1 MTSANFTYPTSL
13 PSLTLSETG
22 SSLLY
27 PLFNLWV
34 NSSNSNSFTGMYSSV
49 KINTASTGSGTGQ
62 ADSEQGTVQIGAS
75 DAYLSNTTAAQFPM
89 ILNIP
94 LAISAQQINYNLP
107 MIPATM
113 HLNFTGTILTDIYN
127 GTITKWNDP
136 AIVAV
141 NPGAASLLPDS
152 TIIPVHRADG
162 SGDTFIFT
170 TYLSDTDPWWATNV
184 GFATTVSWPA
194 VQSGQSA
201 TGNGGMVTFAEQNEY
216 SIAYIGISYLNS
228 AISGKLG
235 YGYLQ
240 NQAGNFVN
248 ITAANIEA
256 AANALS
262 PCTPANERISLV
274 DAPGANSYPIINYEY
289 AMVSNDQ
296 NTTGMAQTLRTLLT
310 WAVDPNHGSS
320 PTFLDQVNFV
330 PLPSAT
336 ALLSLAQINTIS
348 GP

>member
-1 MTSANFTYPTSL
+1 
-13 PSLTLSETG
+13 
-22 SSLLY
+22 
-27 PLFNLWV
+27 
-34 NSSNSNSFTGMYSSV
+34 
-49 KINTASTGSGTGQ
+49 
-62 ADSEQGTVQIGAS
+62 
-75 DAYLSNTTAAQFPM
+75 
-89 ILNIP
+89 
-94 LAISAQQINYNLP
+94 
-107 MIPATM
+107 M

-170 TYLSDTDPWWATNV
+170 SYLSDTDPWWSSNV
-184 GFATTVSWPA
+184 GFGTTVSWPTL
-194 VQSGQSA
+194 QSGQSA

-228 AISGKLG
+228 AISGNLG

-248 ITAANIEA
+248 ITAANIQS
-256 AANALS
+256 AANAFAN
-262 PCTPANERISLV
+262 CTPANERISLI

-289 AMVSNDQ
+289 AMVSDDQ

-320 PTFLDQVNFV
+320 PSFLDQVNFV
-330 PLPSAT
+330 PLPNAT
-336 ALLSLAQINTIS
+336 VQLSLAQINMIS